1 MAVTKCNRQSVPGD
15 DCYVVTGHSEYDGI
29 YTRSELDGTAIRT
42 CTVLD
47 GYTFGFDS
55 AGRQFLL
62 VVDRFYRLT
71 WTVDAADHQRTDPDS
86 DRHTGPDKQLAE
98 HAIQLDYLHRLTELF
113 ESQLKYVNSDL
124 DWLMDAV
131 KRIERDTKRIDERV
145 DGINVSLDVLDR
157 AVARK

>member
-1 MAVTKCNRQSVPGD
+1 MSITEYNRESVPGD
-15 DCYVVTGHSEYDGI
+15 VCYVVAGHSEYDGI
-29 YTRSELDGTAIRT
+29 YTRCEFDIATIRT
-42 CTVLD
+42 CTVRD
-47 GYTFGFDS
+47 GHTFVIDHDN
-55 AGRQFLL
+55 RRYLH
-62 VVDRFYRLT
+62 VYDRFYRHT
-71 WTVDAADHQRTDPDS
+71 WTVDADHQRTNPDG

-131 KRIERDTKRIDERV
+131 KRIERDTQRINERV

>member
-1 MAVTKCNRQSVPGD
+1 MSVTKYNRESVFGD
-15 DCYVVTGHSEYDGI
+15 VCYVVAGHSEYDGI
-29 YTRSELDGTAIRT
+29 YTRFELNGATVRT
-42 CTVLD
+42 CAIVD

-55 AGRQFLL
+55 AGRRFLL
-62 VVDRFYRLT
+62 VYDCFYRHT
-71 WTVDAADHQRTDPDS
+71 WTVDAADHQRTDSDG

-98 HAIQLDYLHRLTELF
+98 HAIQLDYLHRLTDLF

-124 DWLMDAV
+124 DWLMDTV
-131 KRIERDTKRIDERV
+131 KRVERDTKRINERV